1 MYISFMNA
9 VFVPH
14 DHGAIRAAVL
24 ILSFSTIGLLI
35 RVFLKKRRQP
45 LFLTTTRLS
54 VMDKEVQKTCRYIE
68 KNFADP
74 GLCIDSICKDLVTGA
89 AFLEALFEKELG
101 LGVSEFI
108 GHVRLNRARILIEK
122 DPSTS
127 LEAVATETGFAS
139 AEVFSTCFKTAT
151 GTSFKEYCAI
161 RALKASGDA

>member
-1 MYISFMNA
+1 MNA
-9 VFVPH
+9 VFIPH
-14 DHGAIRAAVL
+14 DHGAIRMAIL
-24 ILSFSTIGLLI
+24 ILSFITIGI
-35 RVFLKKRRQP
+35 VVRVFLKKRRQP

-108 GHVRLNRARILIEK
+108 GHVRLNRARILIEA
-122 DPSTS
+122 DPSTP
-127 LEAVATETGFAS
+127 LETIATETGFAS
-139 AEVFSTCFKTAT
+139 EEVFSTCFKTAT
-151 GTSFKEYCAI
+151 GTSFKEYCVL
-161 RALKASGDA
+161 RAQKASGDA

>member
-1 MYISFMNA
+1 MNA

-14 DHGAIRAAVL
+14 DHGVLRAVIL
-24 ILSFSTIGLLI
+24 ILSTIIIGLVVRL
-35 RVFLKKRRQP
+35 FLKKRRQP

-74 GLCIDSICKDLVTGA
+74 GLCLDSICKELVTGA

-108 GHVRLNRARILIEK
+108 GHVRVNRARILIEK
-122 DPSTS
+122 DPSTP
-127 LEAVATETGFAS
+127 LETAVIETGFAS
-139 AEVFSTCFKTAT
+139 AEAFSICFKTIT
-151 GTSFKEYCAI
+151 GTSFKDYCAL
-161 RALKASGDA
+161 RASRVSGDA

>member
-1 MYISFMNA
+1 MNA

-14 DHGAIRAAVL
+14 DHGAIRAVII
-24 ILSFSTIGLLI
+24 ILSTITIGLVV
-35 RVFLKKRRQP
+35 RVLLKKRRQP

-74 GLCIDSICKDLVTGA
+74 GLCLDSICKELVTGA

-108 GHVRLNRARILIEK
+108 GQVRVNRARVLIEK
-122 DPSTS
+122 DPSMP
-127 LEAVATETGFAS
+127 LETAAIETGFAS
-139 AEVFSTCFKTAT
+139 AEVFSTFFKAIT
-151 GTSFKEYCAI
+151 GTSFKDYCAL
-161 RALKASGDA
+161 RASRMPGNA